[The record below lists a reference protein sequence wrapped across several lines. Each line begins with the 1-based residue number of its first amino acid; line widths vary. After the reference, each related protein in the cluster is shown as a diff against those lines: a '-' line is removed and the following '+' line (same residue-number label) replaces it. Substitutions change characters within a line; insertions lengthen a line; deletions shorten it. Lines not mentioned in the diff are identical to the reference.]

1 MSDPMEP
8 VQKLMEA
15 FAKEIEPLG
24 LHLHTFALL
33 PNPDGPPH
41 SVQAML
47 LFDGADL
54 PTMPGNVNPD
64 DVLRDGELTIDEK
77 DAFDMLARDMERS
90 TQKETADDI
99 AAKLKKMEEDLKGGA
114 DILDLGDDD

>member
-8 VQKLMEA
+8 VQKLMAA

-47 LFDGADL
+47 LFDGAEVPAL
-54 PTMPGNVNPD
+54 NAGNPD
-64 DVLRDGELTIDEK
+64 DILKDGELTVDEK
-77 DAFDMLARDMERS
+77 DAFEMLARDMERS
-90 TQKETADDI
+90 TQAETAEDI
-99 AAKLKKMEEDLKGGA
+99 AARLQKMQEDLEGGK
-114 DILDLGDDD
+114 DILDLGED